1 MMNRSSTATPRK
13 DPPLLGSILLRLALP
28 RLLARVAIILATIAL
43 VVYLAQHI
51 LLSGKAWLEFGI
63 RVSGLSDI
71 LGKAVIDF
79 VMQYQKY
86 FWWFVIFV
94 LVLIAVNFLLG
105 YLRQSLKRGRA
116 ALVPLGDVR
125 KLCARLSPQGLD
137 VLNWAWK
144 DQSHP
149 ITVGILQT
157 TLTQIGSGRIR
168 KLALARAQQAE
179 LTAALQ
185 NNPLDEP
192 ATTPLEPTEPPS
204 RAPGQ
209 RGEPTMVARGPKR
222 P

>member
-28 RLLARVAIILATIAL
+28 RLLARVTIILATIAL

-51 LLSGKAWLEFGI
+51 LLSGKVWLEFGI
-63 RVSGLSDI
+63 RISGLSDI
-71 LGKAVIDF
+71 LGKAVIDV

-86 FWWFVIFV
+86 FWWFVIAI
-94 LVLIAVNFLLG
+94 LILIAVNLLLG

-149 ITVGILQT
+149 ITIGILQT

-185 NNPLDEP
+185 NNPLGES
-192 ATTPLEPTEPPS
+192 ATTPLEPAEPPS
-204 RAPGQ
+204 KGPAQ

-222 P
+222 L